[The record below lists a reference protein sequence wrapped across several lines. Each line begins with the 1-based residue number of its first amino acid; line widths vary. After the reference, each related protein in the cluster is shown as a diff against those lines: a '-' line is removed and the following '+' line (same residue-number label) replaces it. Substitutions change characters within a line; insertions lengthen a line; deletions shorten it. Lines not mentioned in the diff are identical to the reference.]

1 MVPAPNDK
9 MSSILAILSY
19 CGSSILM
26 TLVNKLVLKDFKQ
39 PPIVF
44 LMLSVQAIT
53 CILLVYLFG
62 SLKLLNFRSFNT
74 EDAKKW
80 LPVSVVMSIMLY
92 TGSKSLEYLPV
103 GIFTVFKNLTIM
115 LVAYGEK
122 VIFKSQ
128 VTPLMLFSFILM
140 VISSIVGG
148 WYTDIPDTQIG
159 YLWMI
164 FNCFSSAF
172 FVLYMRKAIKTV
184 SFKDFDTVYFN
195 NLLTFPIFITMSFI
209 LEDWSKLHEFY
220 AATENSEKLTSLI
233 RALVI
238 SGFSAFAISYTSAWC
253 IRVTN
258 STTYSMVGALNKLP
272 VALFGM
278 VYFSEAITFSSL
290 GAVFL
295 GFFAGVVYSRAKT
308 LQQLTV
314 VATTNPAANSY
325 HQIVRDQETESS
337 DNTLGIALDTLEKKN
352 QL

>member
-1 MVPAPNDK
+1 MSPLPGDK
-9 MSSILAILSY
+9 VSSLLAILSY

-26 TLVNKLVLKDFKQ
+26 TLVNKLVLKEFKE

-44 LMLSVQAIT
+44 LMLSVQALA

-62 SLKLLNFRSFNT
+62 SLKLLNFRSFNLV
-74 EDAKKW
+74 DAKKW
-80 LPVSVVMSIMLY
+80 FPVSVVMSLMLY

-148 WYTDIPDTQIG
+148 WYTDIPDTQVG
-159 YLWMI
+159 YLWMVA
-164 FNCFSSAF
+164 NCFSSAF

-195 NLLTFPIFITMSFI
+195 NLLTFPIFITMSFF
-209 LEDWSKLHEFY
+209 LEDWSKLRSFY
-220 AATENSEKLTSLI
+220 STERPELLNSLL
-233 RALVI
+233 RALFI

-308 LQQLTV
+308 LQQLTI
-314 VATTNPAANSY
+314 AASTNPAANSY
-325 HQIVRDQETESS
+325 HQIVCDQENETSG
-337 DNTLGIALDTLEKKN
+337 NTMGIALAEIEKKN